1 MLRWLLRQQGR
12 DRMALVVQVTV
23 VVASRGLIGVG
34 DATATLIL
42 THYKLMGFAFIT
54 SIKLYGFFFFFF
66 FYINFFIKFIYIYIY
81 ICMYIF

>member
-54 SIKLYGFFFFFF
+54 SIKLYGFFFFFLLYKF
-66 FYINFFIKFIYIYIY
+66 FY
-81 ICMYIF
+81 